1 MNAVLERTRL
11 LIRPMHQADVGSV
24 MVSEEAAYSHPWSE
38 GIFFDCLKVG
48 YYCVVGELVDR
59 VMAHAVMSVA
69 VGEAHVLNLCVHPH
83 WQGEGHGRR
92 LLEHLLTVA
101 EARGATHMFLEV
113 RATND
118 VAQKLYRSFGFNEI
132 AQRPGYYPADKGRE
146 MAIVFAKTLKT
157 QALAE

>member
-1 MNAVLERTRL
+1 MNAVVERANLVIRL
-11 LIRPMHQADVGSV
+11 MQQADVGAV
-24 MVSEEAAYSHPWSE
+24 MVSEEAAYSHPWTE
-38 GIFFDCLKVG
+38 GIFIDCLNVG

-83 WQGEGHGRR
+83 WQGEGYGRR

-113 RATND
+113 RTTNE
-118 VAQKLYRSFGFNEI
+118 VAQQLYQSLGFNEI

-146 MAIVFAKTLKT
+146 TAIVYAKTLNT
-157 QALAE
+157 QISSK

>member
-1 MNAVLERTRL
+1 MNAVAGHAFLEV
-11 LIRPMHQADVGSV
+11 RPMREADIGSV
-24 MVSEEAAYSHPWSE
+24 MVSEEAAYTHPWTD
-38 GIFFDCLKVG
+38 GIFYDCLKVG

-83 WQGEGHGRR
+83 WQGQGYGRR

-113 RATND
+113 RTTNEI
-118 VAQKLYRSFGFNEI
+118 AQTLYRSLGFNEI

-146 MAIVFAKTLKT
+146 AAIVYARTLK
-157 QALAE
+157 ADSLE